1 MADELMTSP
10 KVVGAKQVRRALEKG
25 SVARLYIA
33 QDADPAL
40 LQPLVQKAV
49 NSGVRVEQI
58 ASMKQTGE
66 AAKEAIKAE
75 KERMSAEMATPISE
89 ADKTEG
95 KA

>member
-49 NSGVRVEQI
+49 NSGIRVEQI
-58 ASMKQTGE
+58 TSMKQLGE
-66 AAKEAIKAE
+66 ACGIAVGAAV
-75 KERMSAEMATPISE
+75 AALLN
-89 ADKTEG
+89 
-95 KA
+95 

>member
-49 NSGVRVEQI
+49 DGGVCVEQLPT
-58 ASMKQTGE
+58 MKQLG
-66 AAKEAIKAE
+66 AACGIAVGAAVAAVL
-75 KERMSAEMATPISE
+75 S
-89 ADKTEG
+89 
-95 KA
+95 